1 MDPKPIFE
9 ELEQRVKK
17 LTDELLERDQMEKE
31 VERIF
36 NFSMDMIG
44 SGNLE
49 GYFTKINS
57 TFRKL
62 LGYSK
67 KEILERPFIHF
78 VHDDD
83 VEKTKKAL
91 ADAVKGKK
99 KIYIVNRYK
108 CKDDSYK
115 WIEWKVSVIVKEN
128 KFIAVGRDIT
138 EGKQAQEALLKSEEK
153 YRRIVE
159 TTT

>member
-1 MDPKPIFE
+1 MVQKPTYE

-44 SGNLE
+44 SGNLQ

-57 TFRKL
+57 SFMKL
-62 LGYSK
+62 LGYSEE
-67 KEILERPFIHF
+67 EILDRPFIKF

-83 VEKTKKAL
+83 VEKTKQAL
-91 ADAVKGKK
+91 TDAGKGKK
-99 KIYIVNRYK
+99 EIYIENRYK
-108 CKDDSYK
+108 CKDGSHK
-115 WIEWKVSVIVKEN
+115 WIEWKVLSIVKEN
-128 KFIAVGRDIT
+128 KFIAVGRDVT
-138 EGKQAQEALLKSEEK
+138 ERKQA
-153 YRRIVE
+153 
-159 TTT
+159 